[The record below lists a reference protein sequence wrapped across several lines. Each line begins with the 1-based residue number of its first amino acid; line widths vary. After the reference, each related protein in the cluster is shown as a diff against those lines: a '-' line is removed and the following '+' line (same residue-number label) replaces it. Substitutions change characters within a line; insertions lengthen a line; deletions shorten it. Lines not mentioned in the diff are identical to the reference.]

1 MLPFSDADVKVFPS
15 DDEDLVMM
23 GGDFGSCP
31 GQVAHILITSTA
43 SNFTDLYQQS
53 FNLNQRRGSDQLNSD
68 LESDFESLSPE
79 AQAAIARVSYGRPTA
94 TLAPAT
100 PKKRASGPLR
110 ELAAFN
116 KDPVTETGPSI
127 TGLNPRE
134 AHNTRR
140 FVRTLNTLAAGS
152 NTPMPPPENLNW
164 KRLED
169 EQLKVKRSSP
179 SYTRSTSDA
188 GSQKGEKNHGDLDS
202 SPKMSVRSRK
212 ISEARKDK
220 DANVKVKHQSGS
232 RAKGSDVWSLWMA
245 RKGRTWNSSTLFP
258 CVLFLTDC
266 SEAQTR
272 S

>member
-1 MLPFSDADVKVFPS
+1 
-15 DDEDLVMM
+15 MM
-23 GGDFGSCP
+23 GGDLGSSP
-31 GQVAHILITSTA
+31 SQVAYILITSTA
-43 SNFTDLYQQS
+43 SNFTDRFQQS

-68 LESDFESLSPE
+68 LELDVESLSPE

-94 TLAPAT
+94 TLAPAK
-100 PKKRASGPLR
+100 PKKKRASGPLK
-110 ELAAFN
+110 ELAPFN
-116 KDPVTETGPSI
+116 KESVTGTGPSVTGPSV

-152 NTPMPPPENLNW
+152 NTPIPSLENLNW

-169 EQLKVKRSSP
+169 EQLKANRSSP
-179 SYTRSTSDA
+179 NYTRSTSDA
-188 GSQKGEKNHGDLDS
+188 GSLKSEKNHGDLDS
-202 SPKMSVRSRK
+202 SPKMSVRSPRK
-212 ISEARKDK
+212 VSEARKDK

-245 RKGRTWNSSTLFP
+245 RKGRTWNPSTLFP
-258 CVLFLTDC
+258 CVFFLTDC